1 MPSCPFGASLAAAR
15 LRDLVLEQGAPL
27 FIVHSFVVVYAG
39 ALGCPP
45 ALLAPY
51 LQLRDYTISSFNKA
65 HLCSSFTRFVV
76 VCRSPW
82 VPFSRLAPHLQ
93 LRDYAISSLNKAHL
107 CSSFTRCVVVCRC
120 PWVPS
125 CPFGASLAA
134 ARLHDLVHI
143 RATVAALAQVMLL
156 YAAKQHTYVIF
167 LIFFLDLPA

>member
-51 LQLRDYTISSFNKA
+51 LQLRDYTISSF
-65 HLCSSFTRFVV
+65 
-76 VCRSPW
+76 
-82 VPFSRLAPHLQ
+82 
-93 LRDYAISSLNKAHL
+93 NKAHL

>member
-65 HLCSSFTRFVV
+65 HLCSSFTRLLLYAVALG
-76 VCRSPW
+76 CP
-82 VPFSRLAPHLQ
+82 PARLAPHLQ
-93 LRDYAISSLNKAHL
+93 LRDFTISSFNKAHL
-107 CSSFTRCVVVCRC
+107 CSSFTRFVVVCRC

-125 CPFGASLAA
+125 GLSRLQYYSRVRYLCTVLSASSKSG
-134 ARLHDLVHI
+134 I
-143 RATVAALAQVMLL
+143 RSSDHRSSDPLSL
-156 YAAKQHTYVIF
+156 YIR
-167 LIFFLDLPA
+167 IS

>member
-76 VCRSPW
+76 VCR
-82 VPFSRLAPHLQ
+82 
-93 LRDYAISSLNKAHL
+93 
-107 CSSFTRCVVVCRC
+107 C

-125 CPFGASLAA
+125 CPFDASLAA

-143 RATVAALAQVMLL
+143 RAIVTALAQVMLL

-167 LIFFLDLPA
+167 LIFFLICRPKFRRFKTIGL

>member
-27 FIVHSFVVVYAG
+27 FIVHSFVVVYAD

-76 VCRSPW
+76 VCR
-82 VPFSRLAPHLQ
+82 
-93 LRDYAISSLNKAHL
+93 
-107 CSSFTRCVVVCRC
+107 C

-125 CPFGASLAA
+125 CTFGASLAA
-134 ARLHDLVHI
+134 ARLHDLVHF
-143 RATVAALAQVMLL
+143 RATVGGLAQVMLL

>member
-1 MPSCPFGASLAAAR
+1 MPYKAHLCSSFTRFVVVCRCPCVPSCPFGASLAAAR

-76 VCRSPW
+76 VCR
-82 VPFSRLAPHLQ
+82 
-93 LRDYAISSLNKAHL
+93 
-107 CSSFTRCVVVCRC
+107 C

-125 CPFGASLAA
+125 GLSRLQYYSRVRYLCTVLSASSKSG
-134 ARLHDLVHI
+134 I
-143 RATVAALAQVMLL
+143 RSSDHRSSDPLNSNPT
-156 YAAKQHTYVIF
+156 T
-167 LIFFLDLPA
+167 